1 MAEKKFRLLASYAH
15 FPDRVGIFHSL
26 NLKNFGHFV
35 EVKWKGPAGD
45 RDSVNHQKARN
56 SNKRGRK

>member
-1 MAEKKFRLLASYAH
+1 MPTFQIQWKISVILS
-15 FPDRVGIFHSL
+15 
-26 NLKNFGHFV
+26 

-56 SNKRGRK
+56 SNKRGRKRVYLLQNCKVLDDK